1 VNLSVASYQ
10 RSGGAGQQMY
20 GMYLASGVD
29 YLIAHVVS
37 GPNAYSPFV
46 SAVYGTAGSHSQIT
60 AF

>member
-1 VNLSVASYQ
+1 
-10 RSGGAGQQMY
+10 
-20 GMYLASGVD
+20 
-29 YLIAHVVS
+29 VVS